1 MSSGATQ
8 ALFVTGTEPGQ
19 IRVQNK
25 NEPSTNLLA
34 LILLFCWIEKLKVYP
49 VQCLGSLKRHY
60 IYRSLTIVEVLKALE
75 LRTVSQCVK
84 Q

>member
-1 MSSGATQ
+1 MPYGLSSSDVTLMSSGATR

-49 VQCLGSLKRHY
+49 VQCLGSLKGSF
-60 IYRSLTIVEVLKALE
+60 IGLQL
-75 LRTVSQCVK
+75 
-84 Q
+84 